1 MLLLML
7 LLLPDPA
14 ALGEPAS
21 TGSRRFA
28 IKLEPVGDCRPTEL
42 LLLGLNTLPAA
53 ADLGDV
59 TLPAGL

>member
-1 MLLLML
+1 MLLLL

-28 IKLEPVGDCRPTEL
+28 IKLEPVGDCSPTEL

-53 ADLGDV
+53 AALGDV
-59 TLPAGL
+59 ALPTGV